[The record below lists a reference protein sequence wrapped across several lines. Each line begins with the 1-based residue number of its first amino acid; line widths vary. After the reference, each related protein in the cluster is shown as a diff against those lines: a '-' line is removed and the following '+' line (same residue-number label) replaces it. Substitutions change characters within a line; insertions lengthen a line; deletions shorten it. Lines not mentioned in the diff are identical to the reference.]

1 MTFFYNFKSMILGCG
16 WFWAMFKILILCCVW
31 KKVHKATHKA
41 QDTHNDFGLCLGQ
54 SSQGYSQSQKVN

>member
-1 MTFFYNFKSMILGCG
+1 VVDFGLCL
-16 WFWAMFKILILCCVW
+16 KILILCCVW